1 MMLWSAVSDND
12 DFTKMI
18 DCHTAGTE
26 AILFLYISFRTVT
39 L

>member
-1 MMLWSAVSDND
+1 MLWSAVSDND

-18 DCHTAGTE
+18 DGHTADTE

>member
-1 MMLWSAVSDND
+1 MLWSAVSDND

-18 DCHTAGTE
+18 DCYTAGTE
-26 AILFLYISFRTVT
+26 AILFLY

>member
-1 MMLWSAVSDND
+1 MLLSAVSDND
-12 DFTKMI
+12 DFTIMI
-18 DCHTAGTE
+18 DCHTVGTE

>member
-1 MMLWSAVSDND
+1 MLWSAVGDND

-26 AILFLYISFRTVT
+26 AILLLFISFRTVT